1 MSNCFVGLNSNCK
14 HQWARI
20 NSKKRFLEKKK
31 KHFKKFIFKFK
42 YNHLSNNRKVSK
54 AVEKREIYLIFVHTR
69 RSFRFEANPSKF
81 INGYKIQIIVNT
93 RRPGNQFNIFTSLL
107 TLTFPSLSYCLLF
120 RFLFRQLTSRKKQG
134 GELRVF
140 QAKTFGVKNSE
151 VRTRLDISNR
161 WKIITYD
168 HMCGNEKVLRGCVCT
183 NIVVHGWYKKNRES
197 HRTTISFFFFFHH
210 LLLLLLVFIKG
221 MPEVR
226 SRGSKVQKNCAFIR
240 EDDARSIFILKNHF
254 LSINSV
260 PCPKYIFHAYQT
272 LASFFSTP
280 PPPFNLK
287 CLR

>member
-1 MSNCFVGLNSNCK
+1 M
-14 HQWARI
+14 
-20 NSKKRFLEKKK
+20 
-31 KHFKKFIFKFK
+31 
-42 YNHLSNNRKVSK
+42 SNNRKVSK

-120 RFLFRQLTSRKKQG
+120 RCLFRQLTSRKKQG

-168 HMCGNEKVLRGCVCT
+168 HCAATKRFRVGVCVQILSFMDDT
-183 NIVVHGWYKKNRES
+183 KRIANRIE
-197 HRTTISFFFFFHH
+197 RRFLFFFFF
-210 LLLLLLVFIKG
+210 I
-221 MPEVR
+221 
-226 SRGSKVQKNCAFIR
+226 
-240 EDDARSIFILKNHF
+240 IF
-254 LSINSV
+254 
-260 PCPKYIFHAYQT
+260 
-272 LASFFSTP
+272 FFS
-280 PPPFNLK
+280 FLF
-287 CLR
+287 L